1 MMRLVIIGGCKI
13 AAVAIGLLSALT
25 GLWWLVAADIAL
37 YALCVV
43 AVLPSVLLAVGLCA
57 FWRWLWDDD
66 DERSR
71 YGYGY

>member
-1 MMRLVIIGGCKI
+1 MR
-13 AAVAIGLLSALT
+13 AICRTVLRG
-25 GLWWLVAADIAL
+25 
-37 YALCVV
+37 LCVV
-43 AVLPSVLLAVGLCA
+43 AALPSVLLAVGLCA

>member
-1 MMRLVIIGGCKI
+1 MAGVERV
-13 AAVAIGLLSALT
+13 
-25 GLWWLVAADIAL
+25 
-37 YALCVV
+37 
-43 AVLPSVLLAVGLCA
+43 SVLLAVGLCA